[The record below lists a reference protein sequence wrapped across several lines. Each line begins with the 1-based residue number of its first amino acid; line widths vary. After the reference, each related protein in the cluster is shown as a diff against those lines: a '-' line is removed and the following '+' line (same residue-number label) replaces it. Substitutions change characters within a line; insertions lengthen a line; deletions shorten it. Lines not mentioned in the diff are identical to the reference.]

1 MDPALTLRF
10 RSPELSLFRRK
21 SGTPLG
27 DPRSTLFRRGVRAKA
42 GLSSTSP
49 SSPKTRLT
57 VAAKKRPPI
66 DGLSDEL
73 NAIASQS
80 LDFAPARRR
89 VRAAFTEVQQQL
101 DHCLF
106 KLAPPGIRTE
116 EWYET
121 NSNGLQIFCKSWLPK
136 VGVQIKGAV
145 CFCHGYGD
153 TCTFF
158 FEGIARHFASQGY
171 AVYALDHP
179 GFGLSDGL
187 HGYISNFDDL
197 VNNVIEQY
205 TKIKGR
211 PEVRGLPRFILGQS
225 MGGAVTLKVHLK
237 QPDAW
242 DGVVLVAP
250 MCKIS
255 DAVRPPEAVVKVLTL
270 MSSILPK
277 AKLFPQKD
285 LAEVAFRDLKKRKMA
300 VYNVICYDDQTRL
313 QTASE
318 LLRATNDIESQV
330 EKVSSPLLI
339 LHGAGDKLT
348 DPSVSKFLYEKASSK
363 DKTLKLYEGG
373 YHCIL
378 EGESDEKIFM
388 ALNDIVSWLD
398 SRCSLKQKTHSPGLE
413 SKFI

>member
-1 MDPALTLRF
+1 MDPALTLGF
-10 RSPELSLFRRK
+10 RAPELSLFRRR
-21 SGTPLG
+21 SDAPFG
-27 DPRSTLFRRGVRAKA
+27 DPRRAPSPRAARAKPS
-42 GLSSTSP
+42 LSSSASP
-49 SSPKTRLT
+49 PSPGTRLT

-66 DGLSDEL
+66 DGLSDEM
-73 NAIASQS
+73 NAIASQR

-89 VRAAFTEVQQQL
+89 VRAAFTEVQRQL

-106 KLAPPGIRTE
+106 K
-116 EWYET
+116 WYET

-136 VGVQIKGAV
+136 AGVQIKGAV

-158 FEGIARHFASQGY
+158 FEGIARRFASQGY

-187 HGYISNFDDL
+187 HGYISSFDEL
-197 VNNVIEQY
+197 VDNVIEQY
-205 TKIKGR
+205 TKIKER

-237 QPDAW
+237 QPDEW
-242 DGVVLVAP
+242 DGVILVAP

-255 DAVRPPEAVVKVLTL
+255 DAVRPPEAVVKMLTL

-285 LAEVAFRDLKKRKMA
+285 LAELAFRDLKKRKMA
-300 VYNVICYDDQTRL
+300 VYNVICYNDQMRL

-318 LLRATNDIESQV
+318 LLRATNDIEARV

-339 LHGAGDKLT
+339 LHGAGDKVT

-388 ALNDIVSWLD
+388 ALDDIVLWLD
-398 SRCSLKQKTHSPGLE
+398 SRCSPK
-413 SKFI
+413 